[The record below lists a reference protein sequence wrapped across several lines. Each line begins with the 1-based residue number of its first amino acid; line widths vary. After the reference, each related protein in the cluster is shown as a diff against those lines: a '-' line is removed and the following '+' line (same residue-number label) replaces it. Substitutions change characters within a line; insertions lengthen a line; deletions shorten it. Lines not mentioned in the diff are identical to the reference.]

1 MYSQLSVVTAPAV
14 ELVSVAEAKSYLR
27 VDHDG
32 DDEDIG
38 GFAVGARLWAEDYC
52 NRAFVTTKYRWSIAD
67 DLAIGTPPLIPIPM
81 FVLPLAISGPVLLN
95 QPWEL
100 PRSTVSSV
108 TLVTITTRDGEV
120 VTLTTDDYR
129 TDLSVVPARLQLGW
143 STVPRA
149 YRNVTI
155 EFIAGYGA
163 TVASVPA
170 NIRTG
175 VKSLIAWLYE
185 HRGDAPDSPDMP
197 ATARRMLQPSRVYFV

>member
-1 MYSQLSVVTAPAV
+1 MYSQLSVLVAPTV

-32 DDEDIG
+32 DDTDIAAL
-38 GFAVGARLWAEDYC
+38 AVAARLWAEDYC
-52 NRAFVTTKYRWSIAD
+52 NRAFITTKYRWSIAD

-100 PRSTVSSV
+100 PRAAVSAV
-108 TLVTITTRDGEV
+108 DLVTITTRDGEV
-120 VTLTTDDYR
+120 VTLTADDYR

-143 STVPRA
+143 ATVPRA
-149 YRNVTI
+149 YRNVSIDFT
-155 EFIAGYGA
+155 AGYGA
-163 TVASVPA
+163 TVASVPG
-170 NIRTG
+170 NVRVG
-175 VKSLIAWLYE
+175 VKALIAWLYE